1 MVAAKACIYCIL
13 CSSFFVHTAFSQEIQ
28 GTVRDEAGARLPG
41 VHVTLADL
49 NTGTVTDEQGQYTL
63 SNLGAGEYLVSFS
76 FIGFSTQTRR
86 VRIDTDNIELDVS
99 LNADVLEADEV
110 LIVEDRVDVL
120 TRDSRSVSVLE
131 PEDLVELRGQTLGE
145 TLEQLPGVTA
155 LQTGPSISKPVVRG
169 LHSQR
174 VLVLNAGISQE
185 GQQWGGEHAP
195 EIDPFAPVRIEVI
208 KGVAGVEYGIG
219 AIGGVIKLDP
229 LELPYV
235 PGHGVDGQ
243 LSLNGFSNNFQG
255 AGALYLEGTASSIP
269 GMGWRVQTSF
279 RKAGDAHTPDY
290 VIRNSAFREFN
301 GSVSA
306 GIKRDRISLVALA
319 SRFSTELGI
328 FSGAHIGNINDLLRA
343 IALDEPSFIGDFG
356 YDIGPPK
363 QNISHN
369 LLSVHGD
376 YHFDSGSWLE
386 LQYGFQVNRRREF
399 DAHGRNNDD
408 PSALEDAAFDSS
420 LTSNTLELKF
430 HHKPMGQFFGV
441 MGVSGMSQLNKNA
454 ATGLLIPNYR
464 A

>member
-1 MVAAKACIYCIL
+1 
-13 CSSFFVHTAFSQEIQ
+13 
-28 GTVRDEAGARLPG
+28 
-41 VHVTLADL
+41 
-49 NTGTVTDEQGQYTL
+49 
-63 SNLGAGEYLVSFS
+63 
-76 FIGFSTQTRR
+76 
-86 VRIDTDNIELDVS
+86 
-99 LNADVLEADEV
+99 
-110 LIVEDRVDVL
+110 
-120 TRDSRSVSVLE
+120 
-131 PEDLVELRGQTLGE
+131 
-145 TLEQLPGVTA
+145 
-155 LQTGPSISKPVVRG
+155 
-169 LHSQR
+169 
-174 VLVLNAGISQE
+174 
-185 GQQWGGEHAP
+185 
-195 EIDPFAPVRIEVI
+195 
-208 KGVAGVEYGIG
+208 
-219 AIGGVIKLDP
+219 
-229 LELPYV
+229 
-235 PGHGVDGQ
+235 
-243 LSLNGFSNNFQG
+243 QG

-408 PSALEDAAFDSS
+408 PSALEDAAFDFS

-430 HHKPMGQFFGV
+430 HHKPMGQFYGV
-441 MGVSGMSQLNKNA
+441 MGVSEMSQQNKNA
-454 ATGLLIPNYR
+454 AT
-464 A
+464 